1 MKTYLQSAIEETV
14 YSKGQRDQK
23 KWVGVKKL
31 HFSPVLLRKE
41 KKKSESA
48 PSLGSRTL
56 CQSRKQRVTL
66 SRPHGNVQTV
76 TDYPPFHSIVLFL

>member
-1 MKTYLQSAIEETV
+1 MKTYLQSTIEETV

-41 KKKSESA
+41 KNKVSQHH
-48 PSLGSRTL
+48 L
-56 CQSRKQRVTL
+56 
-66 SRPHGNVQTV
+66 
-76 TDYPPFHSIVLFL
+76 